1 MPTIKDVA
9 EKAGV
14 TVTTVSRVLNNRG
27 YISDATRKKVYKAM
41 EEINYHPNEL
51 ARSLYRGKSN
61 LIGLIIPTV
70 GHPFFGEL
78 AAFIEEYAYSQEY
91 KVLLCNSQFDREK
104 EKEYLEMLKRHQVDG
119 IIMASHTIQVDQF
132 SRVNLPIVTFDRQ
145 INEKIPYVS
154 SDNFRGGELATNL
167 LIEKGCKKI
176 AHICGNL
183 GLDLLANRRNEAFM
197 ATARRQGIEYYTV
210 QTEINVFET
219 NQYESLIRDLF
230 IEHPDLDGIFA
241 SSDLMAASAV
251 KICSDLNKKIPEE
264 VRIIGYDDINVASL
278 VTPQITTIKQPLAQ
292 MSALALDLLIKQM
305 NKVKVPVENILPVQL
320 IERET
325 T

>member
-27 YISDATRKKVYKAM
+27 YISDATREKVYKAM

-154 SDNFRGGELATNL
+154 SDNYRGGELATNL

-292 MSALALDLLIKQM
+292 MSALALELLIKQM

>member
-230 IEHPDLDGIFA
+230 IENPDLDGIFA

-278 VTPQITTIKQPLAQ
+278 VTPQITTIKQPLGQ